1 VTSGVIRTVTGDIM
15 PDALGLTLAHEHLLC
30 DITPPELAAR
40 GLPEVE
46 ITLENVFEIRH
57 HWCRHPGNNRLDAID
72 VAVAELARFRAAG
85 GSALVELTVQGIAPD
100 PLGLRV
106 ISERAGV
113 AVIAGCGWY
122 TVDFAGP
129 VLAAKTPAEMECQL
143 IEAVEQG
150 IDGTGVQAGIIG
162 EIGCS
167 WPLHALERKALIA
180 AARAQ
185 AATGAA
191 ITIHPG
197 RDAAAPHEIL
207 DVLESNG
214 ARPERVIIG
223 HLDRT
228 LFDVDEILRLAGR
241 GSGLEWDFF
250 GIESSYYPFAPI
262 DLPNDGRR
270 LELIRAVMDRGYG
283 EQILIAHDICT
294 KTRLRRFG
302 GHGYAHILA
311 NVVPVMRRK
320 GFTAAEV
327 DLLLIDNPRR
337 FLALS

>member
-1 VTSGVIRTVTGDIM
+1 LGVIRTVMGDIA
-15 PDALGLTLAHEHLLC
+15 PDALGSTLAHEHLLC
-30 DITPPELAAR
+30 DITPPELAAQ
-40 GLPEVE
+40 GLPDVE

-57 HWCRHPGNNRLDAID
+57 HWCRHPGNNRLDSID

-100 PLGLRV
+100 PLGLRA

-113 AVIAGCGWY
+113 TVIAGCGWY

-129 VLAAKTPAEMECQL
+129 VLAAKTPAEMEREL
-143 IEAVEQG
+143 IEAVERG

-167 WPLHALERKALIA
+167 WPLHELERKALVA

-185 AATGAA
+185 AVTGAP
-191 ITIHPG
+191 ISIHPG
-197 RDAAAPHEIL
+197 RDAAAPHEVL
-207 DVLESNG
+207 DVLEANG

-228 LFDVDEILRLAGR
+228 LIEIDDVLRLAGR
-241 GSGLEWDFF
+241 GCGLEWDFF
-250 GIESSYYPFAPI
+250 GIESSHYPFAPI
-262 DLPNDGRR
+262 DLPNDARR
-270 LELIRAVMDRGYG
+270 LELIRVLMDRGHR
-283 EQILIAHDICT
+283 EQVLIAHDICT
-294 KTRLRRFG
+294 KTRLRSFG
-302 GHGYAHILA
+302 GHGYAHLLE

-320 GFTAAEV
+320 GWTEDEI

-337 FLALS
+337 FLTLS

>member
-1 VTSGVIRTVTGDIM
+1 MTSGVIRTVTGDIA
-15 PDALGLTLAHEHLLC
+15 PDALGPTLAHEHLLC
-30 DITPPELAAR
+30 DVTPPELAAQ
-40 GLPEVE
+40 GLPEIE

-57 HWCRHPGNNRLDAID
+57 HWCRHPGNNRLDSID

-85 GSALVELTVQGIAPD
+85 GRALVELTVQGIAPD
-100 PLGLRV
+100 PLGLRA
-106 ISERAGV
+106 ISERTGV

-122 TVDFAGP
+122 TVEFAGEA
-129 VLAAKTPAEMECQL
+129 LAAKPPAAMEREL
-143 IEAVEQG
+143 IEAVERG
-150 IDGTGVQAGIIG
+150 IDGTGVSAGIIG

-167 WPLHALERKALIA
+167 CPLRALEREALVA
-180 AARAQ
+180 GARAQ

-207 DVLESNG
+207 DVLGTNG
-214 ARPERVIIG
+214 ARPERVIIS

-228 LFDVDEILRLAGR
+228 LFDIDDVLRLAGR

-270 LELIRAVMDRGYG
+270 LELIRAVIDRGHAD
-283 EQILIAHDICT
+283 QVLVAQDICT
-294 KTRLRRFG
+294 RTRLRRFG
-302 GHGYAHILA
+302 GHGYAHILE
-311 NVVPVMRRK
+311 NVVPVMRRR
-320 GFTAAEV
+320 GFTAAEI

-337 FLALS
+337 FLTLS